1 MKQTASNLRR
11 CKTGYVCII
20 VKPLNQCGA
29 QIVVLDALQIIM
41 ESREWFVAIWAPL
54 APPSLW
60 FLMEALH
67 VNLSFYMCQEK
78 KRVMPNWKNKQ
89 SQTW

>member
-1 MKQTASNLRR
+1 
-11 CKTGYVCII
+11 
-20 VKPLNQCGA
+20 
-29 QIVVLDALQIIM
+29 VLDALQIIM

-60 FLMEALH
+60 SLMEALH

-78 KRVMPNWKNKQ
+78 KKGHA
-89 SQTW
+89 